1 MHAQA
6 TIFFPGMLLEESA
19 PAMIRSANPEQVVL
33 ETKADLERGSDVR
46 VQVEGG
52 IIQGFVAEIVRG
64 CVTIDIDRV
73 LPAIPEVTSL
83 FFHVNADAALNRAN
97 ARSQVMRLAELR

>member
-6 TIFFPGMLLEESA
+6 TLLFPGLLLEESA
-19 PAMIRSANPEQVVL
+19 PAMILSATPEQITL

-46 VQVEGG
+46 VRVEGG
-52 IIQGFVAEIVRG
+52 TILGYVAEIARG

-73 LPAIPEVTSL
+73 LPMIPEVSSL
-83 FFHVNADAALNRAN
+83 FFHVNADAALSRAN
-97 ARSQVMRLAELR
+97 ARSEVMRLAELR